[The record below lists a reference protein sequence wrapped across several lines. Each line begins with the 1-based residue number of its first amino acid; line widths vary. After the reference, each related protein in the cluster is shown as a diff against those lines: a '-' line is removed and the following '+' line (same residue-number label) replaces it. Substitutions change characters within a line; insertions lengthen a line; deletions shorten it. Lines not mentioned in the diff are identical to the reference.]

1 MIRLLLLSFL
11 LQYIPSGAVFP
22 TASAGPALISHTS
35 SAGGPTGGASPAITI
50 TGAKL
55 LVVSV
60 AFDSGGTGLTV
71 TDLCANTWTP
81 LTVAGTSGALEKG
94 FYVIN
99 PTICANDTVTIAG
112 VNLFASFEVA
122 AFSGTSTLTAQAQA
136 INTGSSS
143 SQAVGP
149 IATTVGNIVVSACSS
164 GSGGLAFNSAPP
176 LAITDQIPPVGSNH
190 YGSGFAW
197 GIASGTTTTA
207 TWAATTGINGGCYI
221 ATF

>member
-22 TASAGPALISHTS
+22 TVSAGPALISHTS
-35 SAGGPTGGASPAITI
+35 SAGGSTGGTSPAITI

-55 LVVSV
+55 MVVSV
-60 AFDSGGTGLTV
+60 AFDPAGTGLTV
-71 TDLCANTWTP
+71 TDLCANTWTA
-81 LTVAGTSGALEKG
+81 LIGAGGSGALQKG

-99 PTICANDTVTIAG
+99 PTICANDTITVTG
-112 VNLFASFEVA
+112 VNVLASFEVA

-136 INTGSSS
+136 VNTGSSS
-143 SQAVGP
+143 GQAVGP
-149 IATTVGNIVVSACSS
+149 ITTTTGHIVVSACGTAS
-164 GSGGLAFNSAPP
+164 GSLTFNSASP
-176 LAITDQIPPVGSNH
+176 LTITDQVFASGSN
-190 YGSGFAW
+190 YGGGFAW
-197 GIASGTTTTA
+197 GTASGATTTA